1 MDDSNSLV
9 TVSGDAAAKKL
20 MRLAWAVHPEFT
32 HDFFERTFAKVFEA
46 AAPLQLCEHG
56 FCLPAPQFN
65 VYANDPIQT
74 LVDSGIADDDRVT
87 VACLDD
93 RLHRDSVKPSSERLH
108 RCDMAALRVR
118 VEDVF
123 MPGTSVLVMP
133 DDERLIIAVHHNG
146 DGWVS
151 RLDRPIARM
160 APPPE
165 CIGHFAGPF
174 RFLSNF
180 QPCRVLDDRGTLH
193 KTVEH
198 AYQASKA
205 TNDDDYWRIASA
217 PTPSH
222 AKRRGRSI
230 SVDTAWANRKEE
242 VMRRLLV
249 QKFAPG
255 SHLAHRLS
263 ATHPAELVEGNEWG
277 DTFWGVCN
285 GSGENRLGRMLME
298 IRAMLVNASHTRAD
312 AGESYDSTR
321 V

>member
-1 MDDSNSLV
+1 MYDLNSLI

-32 HDFFERTFAKVFEA
+32 HDYFERTFANVFEA
-46 AAPLQLCEHG
+46 AAPLQMDEHG
-56 FCLPAPQFN
+56 FRRPDPQFK
-65 VYANDPIQT
+65 VYAIGPIEA
-74 LVDSGIADDDRVT
+74 LMDAGIAITERVT

-93 RLHRDSVKPSSERLH
+93 GPNNEMGMPASQRLHRS
-108 RCDMAALRVR
+108 DMGALRAR
-118 VEDVF
+118 SEEIF
-123 MPGTSVLVMP
+123 TPGTSVLVMP
-133 DDERLIIAVHHNG
+133 DDERLLFAVLHNG
-146 DGWVS
+146 DAWAA

-160 APPPE
+160 EPPPE
-165 CIGHFAGPF
+165 CIGHFVGPY

-180 QPCRVLDDRGTLH
+180 QVCRVVDERGTSH

-205 TNDDDYWRIASA
+205 TNDEDYWRIASA

-230 SVDTAWANRKEE
+230 SVDTAWASRKEE
-242 VMRRLLV
+242 VMRRLLL

-255 SHLAHRLS
+255 SHLAYRLA
-263 ATHPAELVEGNEWG
+263 ATHSAELVEGNEWG

-298 IRAMLVNASHTRAD
+298 IRAMLVNNGPTP
-312 AGESYDSTR
+312 
-321 V
+321 